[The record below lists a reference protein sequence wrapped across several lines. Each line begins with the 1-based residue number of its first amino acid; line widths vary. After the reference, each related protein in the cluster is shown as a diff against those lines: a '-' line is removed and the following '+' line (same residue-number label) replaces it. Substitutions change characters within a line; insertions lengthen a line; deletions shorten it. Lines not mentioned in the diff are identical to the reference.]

1 MRKIRKYG
9 EEVLRKKSKEVE
21 KIDTNLLKLI
31 ESMKQTLIYYKGLG
45 LAACQVGVL
54 KRVIVALDPKTKEII
69 TAINPE
75 IVETSGQD
83 IDMEG
88 CLSFPEIYFSIK
100 RPKKVVL
107 KGINE
112 EGKENFDYS
121 RREQQ
126 SADANLK
133 IIRINCGPTNKFINQ
148 TKIWRYIN
156 EFANNIVNY
165 ISLNRVNIEFFITT
179 TPESTAAAL
188 LIKKKLKIPYIYLAT
203 SFLFDNFFDKK
214 ITKTSIDSQFKK
226 NKWHIFYEIE
236 KNILKYSDVLVLPN
250 YLNFEKLSSNIFYRK
265 ILNSKNLNIQKINTG
280 IFSEKIEEV
289 KNASANIEYL
299 TSLIIP
305 QMPEDRANL
314 PCILT
319 DFKNKKISA
328 DNINNLLKLYD
339 KSELLKNQTNII
351 IVTLNS
357 CDKKTN
363 YDDLKKLLNKYNK
376 TRGIYIVL
384 LKDYLKE
391 IYYIFDYFKKKGSVY
406 FHYST
411 DDYNIGN
418 SI

>member
-1 MRKIRKYG
+1 SRCDVQLMM
-9 EEVLRKKSKEVE
+9 KSKKKFRIAFIQLTGYLKPSELQLYSYT
-21 KIDTNLLKLI
+21 DTD
-31 ESMKQTLIYYKGLG
+31 ERLIYCYE
-45 LAACQVGVL
+45 LA
-54 KRVIVALDPKTKEII
+54 KTF
-69 TAINPE
+69 ANDGMN
-75 IVETSGQD
+75 VD
-83 IDMEG
+83 IFTR
-88 CLSFPEIYFSIK
+88 L
-100 RPKKVVL
+100 
-107 KGINE
+107 INE